1 MHYWFS
7 PYFIW
12 TTYKYYHKKTYYDEA
27 FISTALIFN
36 ADRDFYQVYLSDYSK
51 FSEYF
56 KLWKS
61 CYDTVNLSGNYQGDI
76 ETFSN
81 ARDNINAAFEFI
93 FETIKNTLVREVIE
107 RNKNKVLDVITSLS
121 AIAEENASITQQTVA
136 KTQEVLA

>member
-1 MHYWFS
+1 M
-7 PYFIW
+7 
-12 TTYKYYHKKTYYDEA
+12 
-27 FISTALIFN
+27 
-36 ADRDFYQVYLSDYSK
+36 SDYSK

-121 AIAEENASITQQTVA
+121 AIEEENASITQQTVA